1 MNSSG
6 TIKVKIP
13 IKDRVVIKI
22 SNCSAVR
29 VTSIVITREDA
40 QLNFEEKMKNDS
52 IVFSLKLNHLRTN
65 SIEEVATIKK
75 DDVKAKVM
83 KKE

>member
-1 MNSSG
+1 MNYSG

-40 QLNFEEKMKNDS
+40 
-52 IVFSLKLNHLRTN
+52 
-65 SIEEVATIKK
+65 
-75 DDVKAKVM
+75 
-83 KKE
+83 